1 MSQINLPSFLSVRRL
16 QTALPHSFFES
27 NQDLFF
33 FFFWSPYSQERMP
46 KILLCCL
53 VVTDGESQ
61 EIAPVPLLGTL
72 AVPGTCD
79 CVTTLAEKK

>member
-1 MSQINLPSFLSVRRL
+1 
-16 QTALPHSFFES
+16 
-27 NQDLFF
+27 
-33 FFFWSPYSQERMP
+33 MP

-53 VVTDGESQ
+53 VVTDGESH